1 MDSQKKSFHQD
12 NIDREFVDESAQMF
26 PLTVLLAFLVVFAT
40 IIILWWGR
48 SRRNAAR
55 RGECLLLCGTS
66 NSGKTLL
73 FSRLTTGVAKRTL
86 TSMIVNNGSMILDNS
101 SDDRPTKKIHIIDIP
116 GNLRIRQRD
125 FNANKSSAKAMIF
138 VIDSTT
144 INKES
149 KDVADYLYDI
159 LREKIFRQQRLPLL
173 IFCNKQD
180 SNSDHEHVKSIQQLL
195 ENELTMKRKTRAS
208 SVAVHQ
214 GKGEGNEDI
223 GRAGKDNFEFDDV
236 KDIQIEFVDG
246 SALGT
251 EKNSVARQ
259 YDDEE
264 ETSATEID
272 SGGDE
277 TDADSGANLNKV
289 YDWIEKIWIK

>member
-1 MDSQKKSFHQD
+1 MATHKHPTFDENVD
-12 NIDREFVDESAQMF
+12 PEFLDESAQVF
-26 PLTVLLAFLVVFAT
+26 PLTVLLSFLVVFAT
-40 IIILWWGR
+40 IVILWWAKNR
-48 SRRNAAR
+48 TKAAR
-55 RGECLLLCGTS
+55 RGECLLLCGVS

-73 FSRLTTGVAKRTL
+73 FSRLTMGLAKRTL
-86 TSMIVNNGSMILDNS
+86 TSMAVNRGSLILENPS
-101 SDDRPTKKIHIIDIP
+101 SDRPSKKIHVIDVP

-144 INKES
+144 IRNES
-149 KDVADYLYDI
+149 KDVSDYLYDI
-159 LREKIFRQQRLPLL
+159 LREKTFRQQRLPLL

-180 SNSDHEHVKSIQQLL
+180 INNDNETVQSIRQLL
-195 ENELTMKRKTRAS
+195 ESELTMKRKTRAS

-214 GKGEGNEDI
+214 GKGESNDDI
-223 GRAGKDNFEFDDV
+223 GRIGKDTFEFSDV
-236 KDIQIEFVDG
+236 KDIQIEFAEG

-251 EKNSVARQ
+251 EKKSFAQ
-259 YDDEE
+259 HYDDEDE
-264 ETSATEID
+264 AID
-272 SGGDE
+272 SAGDE

>member
-1 MDSQKKSFHQD
+1 LKIRHQ
-12 NIDREFVDESAQMF
+12 
-26 PLTVLLAFLVVFAT
+26 
-40 IIILWWGR
+40 
-48 SRRNAAR
+48 
-55 RGECLLLCGTS
+55 
-66 NSGKTLL
+66 
-73 FSRLTTGVAKRTL
+73 
-86 TSMIVNNGSMILDNS
+86 IVHQ
-101 SDDRPTKKIHIIDIP
+101 KKIHVIDIP

-125 FNANKSSAKAMIF
+125 FNANKTSAKAMIF
-138 VIDSTT
+138 LIDSTT
-144 INKES
+144 IHEES
-149 KDVADYLYDI
+149 KDVSDYIYDI
-159 LREKIFRQQRLPLL
+159 LREKSFRQQRLPLL

-180 SNSDHEHVKSIQQLL
+180 INNQNESIQSIRHLL

-214 GKGEGNEDI
+214 GKGESSDDI
-223 GRAGKDNFEFDDV
+223 GRVGKETFEFNDV
-236 KDIQIEFVDG
+236 KDIQIDFVDG

-251 EKNSVARQ
+251 EKNSYVKH

-264 ETSATEID
+264 EID